1 MCIFENCVYL
11 YRKLKR
17 LKDILYP
24 LVGQRIQDIRK
35 ENNVSQQD
43 LADFLNLSRTS
54 VSKIE
59 NGRHPIFLH
68 HIYTIAEKFDIPLDK
83 ILPSVFEL
91 QNQQKLKDE
100 DWRNLLLQEGI
111 QDEKTINNLLDVIR
125 KSKS

>member
-1 MCIFENCVYL
+1 M
-11 YRKLKR
+11 
-17 LKDILYP
+17 KDILYP

-54 VSKIE
+54 VSNIE

>member
-1 MCIFENCVYL
+1 MKNCVYL
-11 YRKLKR
+11 YRNLTL

-35 ENNVSQQD
+35 ENNVSQQE

-54 VSKIE
+54 ISNIE

-68 HIYTIAEKFDIPLDK
+68 HIYTIAEKFDIPIEK

-91 QNQQKLKDE
+91 QNEQKLKDE
-100 DWRNLLLQEGI
+100 DWRKLLLQEGL
-111 QDEKTINNLLDVIR
+111 QDEKTIKSLLDIIKKD
-125 KSKS
+125 KS